1 MDLDFGRIAQSSP
14 KTAFWWRSNTS
25 KAHRRVDTC
34 RSSKLFTEGDG
45 EAYELAK
52 HGAMMGGEVMAQ
64 IRGSVVQPKREEVYA
79 ARQNA
84 ASFDLSGGAM
94 ASRTQANREVD
105 FCGPHYGS
113 KTHRMEWCAAASKH
127 CCMMCGRS
135 QQTWKMPGTCDGPSG
150 QGKDSNSTEKFGAN
164 HSWAWHGDESGTK
177 WRNSG
182 VVQEGFVLHTVPL
195 QARAHESLQTSKDG
209 HGRPLQNVEI
219 NLDSRQVKGARQ
231 KCESGEKSHE
241 QRVQEV
247 DGRIRSLRCSWR
259 KKVCLKIAKQRRLED
274 RGGVP
279 EEEGDYIR

>member
-14 KTAFWWRSNTS
+14 KTAFWWRSSTS
-25 KAHRRVDTC
+25 KGHRRVDTC

-52 HGAMMGGEVMAQ
+52 HGAMMGGEVIAQ

-135 QQTWKMPGTCDGPSG
+135 SKLGKCQEHVTVQAGRARIPTPLKNLGPI
-150 QGKDSNSTEKFGAN
+150 
-164 HSWAWHGDESGTK
+164 
-177 WRNSG
+177 
-182 VVQEGFVLHTVPL
+182 TV
-195 QARAHESLQTSKDG
+195 G
-209 HGRPLQNVEI
+209 HGMVTRVEPNGETLVWCRKVSCCTRCRFRPELM
-219 NLDSRQVKGARQ
+219 NLCRPAKTDTEDHCKM
-231 KCESGEKSHE
+231 
-241 QRVQEV
+241 
-247 DGRIRSLRCSWR
+247 
-259 KKVCLKIAKQRRLED
+259 LKLIWILD
-274 RGGVP
+274 R
-279 EEEGDYIR
+279 